1 MSGFDGIKHA
11 EFILDA
17 LKKEGA
23 DKATTR
29 VSKSVKSEMN
39 IDAGRLSLYRSTTDI
54 SVAMTSLVETKKGHI
69 SGNDLSEKTL
79 KEEAAK
85 VVALSRSSEKDDGND
100 IAPMQKGETLSYGD
114 TEPNNE
120 KMYERLKE
128 FFGLYKI
135 SLPYLTI
142 KSMCFRLYKKRA
154 NPCKLKRSALY
165 TKLRHIQFCC
175 NVFCK
180 RRQGYEQL

>member
-11 EFILDA
+11 EFILDT

-128 FFGLYKI
+128 FLD
-135 SLPYLTI
+135 
-142 KSMCFRLYKKRA
+142 
-154 NPCKLKRSALY
+154 Y
-165 TKLRHIQFCC
+165 TKSAYPTL
-175 NVFCK
+175 
-180 RRQGYEQL
+180 QLNQCV